1 MISVQ
6 KGVSVGATSEVFSS
20 IYKLYL
26 FPSAGDTCCLGVESM
41 YWARKPG

>member
-6 KGVSVGATSEVFSS
+6 KGVSVLVGATSEVSSS

-26 FPSAGDTCCLGVESM
+26 FPSAGDT
-41 YWARKPG
+41 